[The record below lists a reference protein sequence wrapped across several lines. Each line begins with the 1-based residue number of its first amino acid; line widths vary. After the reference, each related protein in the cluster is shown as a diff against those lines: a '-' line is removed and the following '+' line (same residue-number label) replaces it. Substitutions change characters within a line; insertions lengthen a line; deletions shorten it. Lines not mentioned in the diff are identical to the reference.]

1 MKLPTIFVNHG
12 GGPLPLL
19 GKQPDIVQ
27 HMKDILTHHL
37 SPTNERPKS
46 IIVISAH
53 WETSLP
59 IQITSSPHPTMY
71 YDYNGFPAETY
82 QYKYNAP
89 GSPKLASKVQ
99 HLLQNNGIDCELN
112 ETRGYD
118 HGVFVP
124 LMIMYPEANIP
135 IVCISMHSSL
145 DVELNMKIGSSLAP
159 LREDENEQVL
169 IVGSGYTFHNLN
181 AFFNPT
187 KETICASVEFNTW
200 LKETLLSYNK
210 NDNKE
215 DDEKEGSIMEKLKKW
230 KLAPGANLCHPREEH
245 LMPLFIVAAAAGIDC
260 EDRTTTATKT
270 TVKLIYNTTT
280 TVKEKDSDASRS
292 FLSDHALTGYSFW

>member
-124 LMIMYPEANIP
+124 LMIMYPEVRSCVFIWHIKKYNFHRYYDICVFRMCVIKSAQ
-135 IVCISMHSSL
+135 VTFR
-145 DVELNMKIGSSLAP
+145 
-159 LREDENEQVL
+159 LR
-169 IVGSGYTFHNLN
+169 
-181 AFFNPT
+181 
-187 KETICASVEFNTW
+187 
-200 LKETLLSYNK
+200 
-210 NDNKE
+210 
-215 DDEKEGSIMEKLKKW
+215 IM
-230 KLAPGANLCHPREEH
+230 
-245 LMPLFIVAAAAGIDC
+245 
-260 EDRTTTATKT
+260 
-270 TVKLIYNTTT
+270 
-280 TVKEKDSDASRS
+280 SRKMNV
-292 FLSDHALTGYSFW
+292 